1 MHSGYQKLAYNHTF
15 VKKIRR
21 LFKKPLFWGTFP
33 IATSNPKA
41 DSERPRKTA
50 LVGGVKH
57 IYMASIADFR
67 PNNRRMELYPSSYWR
82 DILLIIQYYWGAP
95 KGIFLNYVD
104 KRE

>member
-21 LFKKPLFWGTFP
+21 LFKKPLFWGTSHM
-33 IATSNPKA
+33 ATSNPKA

-67 PNNRRMELYPSSYWR
+67 PNNRRMELYPSSFDCQVTENLWFNR
-82 DILLIIQYYWGAP
+82 KKVLQGHVP
-95 KGIFLNYVD
+95 N
-104 KRE
+104 